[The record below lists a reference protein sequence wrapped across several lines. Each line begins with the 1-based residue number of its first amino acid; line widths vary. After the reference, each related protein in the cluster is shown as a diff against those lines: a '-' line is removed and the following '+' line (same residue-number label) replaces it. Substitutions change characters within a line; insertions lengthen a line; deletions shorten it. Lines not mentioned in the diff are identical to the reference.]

1 MANDQNKDQQAQ
13 AQQSSSSAPTTA
25 KALYELATKGGKAT
39 NGKNF
44 VPFDQLSPSGQAA
57 WQSALDAA
65 RDHAT
70 DEQQSGNAEV
80 AASKDPNVK
89 NQSPTGSQRT

>member
-1 MANDQNKDQQAQ
+1 MADQNKDQQSQ
-13 AQQSSSSAPTTA
+13 TQQSSSPTTA
-25 KALYELATKGGKAT
+25 KALYEIATKNGKAS

-44 VPFDQLSPSGQAA
+44 VPYEQLSPSAQGAFQA
-57 WQSALDAA
+57 ALDAA